1 MILLLVTRPAG
12 IIYLNLSLNKHVT
25 MAILRIKMAVTPFAK
40 FKDSIFAQMYL
51 FKIIKI
57 DLLVLSHAA
66 MESIKNKH
74 YNFVMMEI

>member
-1 MILLLVTRPAG
+1 
-12 IIYLNLSLNKHVT
+12 
-25 MAILRIKMAVTPFAK
+25 MAVTPFAK

-74 YNFVMMEI
+74 YNFAMMEI